1 MKKWQRLIVAILS
14 ICSLCYYL
22 LIVILDFAFLGI
34 TMIWLFL
41 AILGFVILF
50 LDKKNKLPKLKPVT
64 LLIISV
70 VFCLLCVYGL
80 YNLFFICN
88 YQQYK
93 DNEKVDYIILLGGG
107 IKYNGEP
114 TNSVKQRLQGAYDCW
129 NSLQDKPLIIVTG
142 GQIFPA
148 PYPEAQMMA
157 EELEKLGVEEK
168 YILQETQAKDTIQNL
183 VNSAKIINTGDINY
197 DEAKVVLITSK
208 SHIARSLFI
217 AKRLGYTNIVGLT
230 VGIPGYSLVNTYLR
244 EVLAICKLQLRIL
257 LSGKPSRELLKVE

>member
-1 MKKWQRLIVAILS
+1 MKKWQRLIIAILS

-22 LIVILDFAFLGI
+22 LIVIVDFAFLGI

-50 LDKKNKLPKLKPVT
+50 LDKKNKLPKLKAST
-64 LLIISV
+64 IAIICLG
-70 VFCLLCVYGL
+70 FCLLCGYGL
-80 YNLFFICN
+80 FNLFFICN
-88 YQQYK
+88 Y
-93 DNEKVDYIILLGGG
+93 EKYNNQDDISYIILLGGG
-107 IKYNGEP
+107 IKYTGEP

-129 NSLQDKPLIIVTG
+129 DSAQNKPFIIVTG

-148 PYPEAQMMA
+148 PYSEAQMMA
-157 EELEKLGVEEK
+157 EELEKLGVDK
-168 YILQETQAKDTIQNL
+168 QFILEETQAKDTIQNL

-244 EVLAICKLQLRIL
+244 EVLAVCKLQLRIL